1 MDTDPSSVRL
11 WSAADSEGHSEGYR
25 TAYEHPSESEEMA

>member
-11 WSAADSEGHSEGYR
+11 WDSEGHSEGYL
-25 TAYEHPSESEEMA
+25 TADEQPSESEETPD